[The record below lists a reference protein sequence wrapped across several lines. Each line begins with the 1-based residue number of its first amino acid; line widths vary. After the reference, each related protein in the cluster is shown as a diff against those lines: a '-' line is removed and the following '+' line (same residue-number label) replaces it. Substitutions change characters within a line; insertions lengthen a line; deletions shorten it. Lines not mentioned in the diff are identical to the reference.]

1 MHKKYNCYLRA
12 DNIHMFHS
20 IKLVNINKKSIK
32 FFFRYITMIFTNK
45 ILYPHDT
52 MVERMVGSTSS
63 FSNVYGIVDDNI
75 NHYKNMIM
83 DVMRMNHGHVSQCP
97 IVDEE
102 LNADATMFFYL
113 FKYSNKPL
121 WDSYT
126 NHCKLLIVVH
136 VFTIKSDHGLS
147 NVSDDRIVEWA
158 RSILP

>member
-1 MHKKYNCYLRA
+1 
-12 DNIHMFHS
+12 
-20 IKLVNINKKSIK
+20 
-32 FFFRYITMIFTNK
+32 MIFTNK

-113 FKYSNKPL
+113 FKYFNKPL
-121 WDSYT
+121 
-126 NHCKLLIVVH
+126 
-136 VFTIKSDHGLS
+136 
-147 NVSDDRIVEWA
+147 
-158 RSILP
+158 